1 MGIQLSDVEGDQGTD
16 VCLINLDS
24 KDQPLI
30 EDIRLLGRILGDTIR
45 LQEGRDSFERVEFIR
60 RLSVA
65 YRRDA
70 NELAG
75 KKLEKYLKKLKSDDA
90 VSVIRAFSYFSHLA
104 NIAEDL
110 HRMRR
115 RKAREQDGYIGLK
128 GQDGSLE
135 KSFALLK
142 KQGLPIKDIHSAVQ
156 EFHIS
161 PVLTAHPTEVQR
173 ASLLDAER
181 DILDLLSH
189 REALSNPRDLAANEK
204 LLRAKVSQLWQT
216 RLLRF
221 STLTVQN
228 EIDNVL
234 SYYPRTLLAAV
245 PRLYEDIED
254 LLKTDQ
260 IAPMLQMGHWI
271 GGDRD
276 GNPFVTD
283 KTMTYALKRQ
293 SHVIFKYY
301 LNELELLGKELSMST
316 RLVSVSKE
324 LMQLADES
332 GDQQEH
338 RQDEPYRRALIGV
351 YRRIMASMFRLSSK
365 ANVEFTSAA
374 RLGEGKPYADAQE
387 FIRDLLVIKQSL
399 LKHHGDLIVQLRL
412 KTLMRVATVFG
423 FHLATLDLRQSS
435 DKHEGA
441 VAELLE
447 KSGVETSYKEL
458 SESDKRACL
467 LKVLSDPRP
476 LKVPNIQ
483 YSSQTQSELDVFD
496 AAKTIIE
503 SYGRDAIRQHII
515 SHAESVSDLL
525 ELLVLQKEASLLQ
538 GSLAKGHLA
547 LIPVP
552 LFETIHDLE
561 QAAQIMKEFYALPHI
576 ADLIARSGNTQEIML
591 GYSDSNK
598 DGGYLTSN
606 WSLYQATEELV
617 QLFKQYQ
624 GIKLRL
630 FHGRG
635 GTVGRGGGP
644 SYEAVLSQAPGSVAG
659 QIRLTEQGEVIASK
673 YSHQDMARRNLEA
686 LFSATL
692 EATLI
697 KNKQKIP
704 EEFKK
709 IAQVLSSSSNKA
721 YKKLVY
727 ENDSFADNFFA
738 ITPISEIAHLNLGSR
753 PASRTGS
760 KRIEDLRA
768 IPWSFSWGQSRIM
781 LPAWYGFGSA
791 IEEFLSSNKVKNR
804 QLLRKMY
811 AEWPFFKSLLS
822 NMDMVMAKADMGI
835 AKRYMTLNPDWR
847 SGKKISQAIEEEWNR
862 TVAALEAIT
871 QEKNRL
877 SQNPSLA
884 RSIKHRFPYIDPLNH
899 LQIEL
904 IRRWRNGQ
912 QDDRTRL
919 GIHLSINGISA
930 GLRNTG

>member
-1 MGIQLSDVEGDQGTD
+1 MFKRYFSCNNAPV
-16 VCLINLDS
+16 INLDN

-30 EDIRLLGRILGDTIR
+30 DDIRLLGRILGDTIR
-45 LQEGRDSFERVEFIR
+45 AQEGRESYERVEFVR

-70 NELAG
+70 NEAAG

-90 VSVIRAFSYFSHLA
+90 VSVIRAFSYFSHLS

-115 RKAREQDGYIGLK
+115 RKVREQEGYIGLK
-128 GQDGSLE
+128 GQDGSLD

-142 KQGLPIKDIHSAVQ
+142 KQGLSLREITSAIQ

-181 DILDLLSH
+181 DILDLLAH
-189 REALSNPRDLAANEK
+189 REALSNLRELAKNEK

-234 SYYPRTLLAAV
+234 SYYPRTLLSAV
-245 PRLYEDIED
+245 PHLYEDIED

-260 IAPMLQMGHWI
+260 IAPVLQMGHWI

-283 KTMTYALKRQ
+283 QTMTYALKRQ
-293 SHVIFKYY
+293 SQVIFKYY
-301 LNELELLGKELSMST
+301 LSELELLGKELSMST
-316 RLVSVSKE
+316 RLVVVSSALNK
-324 LMQLADES
+324 LAEES
-332 GDQQEH
+332 GDTQAH
-338 RQDEPYRRALIGV
+338 RQDEPYRRALIGI
-351 YRRIMASMFRLSSK
+351 YRRLMASMSSLSDQTNAEFRSAIKLGK
-365 ANVEFTSAA
+365 GEPYKNV
-374 RLGEGKPYADAQE
+374 KM
-387 FIRDLLVIKQSL
+387 FIDDLLTIKQSL
-399 LKHHGDLIVQLRL
+399 LENHGDLIVHLRL
-412 KTLMRVATVFG
+412 KSLIRVATVFG

-435 DKHEGA
+435 DKHEAA
-441 VAELLE
+441 VAELLDQAGIE
-447 KSGVETSYKEL
+447 KSYKDL
-458 SESDKRACL
+458 NESQKRQCL
-467 LKVLSDPRP
+467 LKVLADPRP
-476 LKVPNIQ
+476 LRIPTFA
-483 YSSQTQSELDVFD
+483 YSSQTQTELDVFS
-496 AAKTIIE
+496 AAKKIIE
-503 SYGRDAIRQHII
+503 SYGPDAIRQHII
-515 SHAESVSDLL
+515 SHTESVSDLL
-525 ELLVLQKEASLLQ
+525 ELLVLQKEASLFE
-538 GSLAKGHLA
+538 GSLEKGRLA

-552 LFETIHDLE
+552 LFETIHDLQ

-576 ADLIARSGNTQEIML
+576 ANLIIRSGSTQEIML

-606 WSLYQATEELV
+606 WSLYEATEELV
-617 QLFKQYQ
+617 QLFKQYR

-697 KNKQKIP
+697 KSKHRIP
-704 EEFKK
+704 EEFKA
-709 IAQVLSSSSNKA
+709 IAQKLSSSSNQA

-727 ENDSFADNFFA
+727 EDSSFADNFFA

-760 KRIEDLRA
+760 RRIQDLRA

-791 IEEFLSSNKVKNR
+791 IEDFLSSNKTKNR

-811 AEWPFFKSLLS
+811 AEWPFFKALLS
-822 NMDMVMAKADMGI
+822 NMDMVMAKADMSI

-847 SGKKISQAIEEEWNR
+847 SGKKISEAIEQEWDR
-862 TVAALEAIT
+862 TTQALEIIT
-871 QEKNRL
+871 QEKHRL

-904 IRRWRNGQ
+904 IRRWRSGQ

>member
-1 MGIQLSDVEGDQGTD
+1 
-16 VCLINLDS
+16 LDS

-45 LQEGRDSFERVEFIR
+45 AQEGKETFEKVEYIR

-75 KKLEKYLKKLKSDDA
+75 KKLEKFLKKLKSDDA

-110 HRMRR
+110 HRIRR
-115 RKAREQDGYIGLK
+115 RKVREQEGWIGLK

-135 KSFALLK
+135 KSFYLLK
-142 KQGLPIKDIHSAVQ
+142 KQGLKTKEIKEAVDG
-156 EFHIS
+156 FHIS

-189 REALSNPRDLAANEK
+189 RESLSHPRDLANNEK
-204 LLRAKVSQLWQT
+204 FLRAKVAQLWQT

-234 SYYPRTLLAAV
+234 SYYPRTLLSAV

-254 LLKTDQ
+254 LLNADQ
-260 IAPMLQMGHWI
+260 IAPILRMGHWI

-276 GNPFVTD
+276 GNPFVTKD
-283 KTMTYALKRQ
+283 TMTYALKRQ
-293 SHVIFKYY
+293 SQVIFKYY
-301 LNELELLGKELSMST
+301 FQELELLGKELSMST
-316 RLVSVSKE
+316 RLVAVSPE
-324 LMQLADES
+324 LMKLANQS
-332 GDQQEH
+332 GDEQEH
-338 RQDEPYRRALIGV
+338 RMDEPYRRALIGI
-351 YRRIMASMFRLSSK
+351 YRRLMASTSNLSQQTIAEYS
-365 ANVEFTSAA
+365 SAT
-374 RLGEGKPYADAQE
+374 RLGEGQPYQQVEE
-387 FIRDLLVIKQSL
+387 FIRDLMIIKNSL
-399 LKHHGDLIVQLRL
+399 LDHHGDLIVHLRL
-412 KTLMRVATVFG
+412 KQLIRVATVFG

-435 DKHEGA
+435 DKHEIA
-441 VAELLE
+441 VAELLAKAKIE
-447 KSGVETSYKEL
+447 KNYSNL
-458 SESDKRACL
+458 SEENKRACL
-467 LKVLSDPRP
+467 IKVLSDPRP
-476 LKVPNIQ
+476 LKLPNTE
-483 YSSQTQSELDVFD
+483 YSNQTQTELDVF
-496 AAKTIIE
+496 AVAKTIIQA
-503 SYGRDAIRQHII
+503 YGRDAIKQHII
-515 SHAESVSDLL
+515 SHTESVSDLL
-525 ELLVLQKEASLLQ
+525 ELLVLQKEASLLE
-538 GSLAKGHLA
+538 GSLEKGRLA

-552 LFETIHDLE
+552 LFETIHDLQ
-561 QAAQIMKEFYALPHI
+561 QAALIMKEFYELPHI
-576 ADLIARSGNTQEIML
+576 AALIERSGQVQEIML

-606 WSLYQATEELV
+606 WSLYQATEELIH
-617 QLFKQYQ
+617 LFKQYR

-673 YSHQDMARRNLEA
+673 YSHQDMAIRNLEA

-697 KNKQKIP
+697 KSKHQVP
-704 EEFKK
+704 ESFKV
-709 IAQVLSSSSNKA
+709 IAQQLSASSNRA

-727 ENDSFADNFFA
+727 ENKAFADNFFA

-760 KRIEDLRA
+760 RRIEDLRA

-791 IEEFLSSNKVKNR
+791 IAEFLSSNKVKNR
-804 QLLRKMY
+804 QQLRKMY
-811 AEWPFFKSLLS
+811 ADWPFFKSLLS
-822 NMDMVMAKADMGI
+822 NMDMVMAKADMSI

-847 SGKKISQAIEEEWNR
+847 VGKKIAEEIEREWYL
-862 TVAALEAIT
+862 TVQALEIIT
-871 QEKNRL
+871 QEKQRL
-877 SQNPSLA
+877 SNNPSLA

-899 LQIEL
+899 LQVEL
-904 IRRWRNGQ
+904 IRRWRSGQ

>member
-1 MGIQLSDVEGDQGTD
+1 VFKRYFSCNNAPV
-16 VCLINLDS
+16 INLDN

-30 EDIRLLGRILGDTIR
+30 DDIRLLGRILGDTIR
-45 LQEGRDSFERVEFIR
+45 AQEGLESYERVEFVR

-70 NELAG
+70 NEAAG

-90 VSVIRAFSYFSHLA
+90 VSVIRAFSYFSHLS

-115 RKAREQDGYIGLK
+115 RKVREQEGYIGLK
-128 GQDGSLE
+128 GQDGSLD

-142 KQGLPIKDIHSAVQ
+142 KQGLSLREITSAIQ

-181 DILDLLSH
+181 DILDLLAH
-189 REALSNPRDLAANEK
+189 REVLSNLRELAKNEK

-234 SYYPRTLLAAV
+234 SYYPRTLLSAV
-245 PRLYEDIED
+245 PHLYEDIED

-260 IAPMLQMGHWI
+260 IAPVLQMGHWI

-283 KTMTYALKRQ
+283 QTMTYALKRQ
-293 SHVIFKYY
+293 SQVIFKYY
-301 LNELELLGKELSMST
+301 LSELELLGKELSMST
-316 RLVSVSKE
+316 RLVVVSSALNK
-324 LMQLADES
+324 LAEES
-332 GDQQEH
+332 GDTQAH
-338 RQDEPYRRALIGV
+338 RQDEPYRRALIGI
-351 YRRIMASMFRLSSK
+351 YRRLMASMSSLSDQTNAEFRSAIKLGQGEPYK
-365 ANVEFTSAA
+365 NV
-374 RLGEGKPYADAQE
+374 KM
-387 FIRDLLVIKQSL
+387 FIDDLLTIKQSL
-399 LKHHGDLIVQLRL
+399 LENHGDLIVHLRL
-412 KTLMRVATVFG
+412 KSLIRVATVFG

-435 DKHEGA
+435 DKHEAA
-441 VAELLE
+441 VAELLDQA
-447 KSGVETSYKEL
+447 GVETSYKDL
-458 SESDKRACL
+458 NESQKRQCL
-467 LKVLSDPRP
+467 LKVLADPRP
-476 LKVPNIQ
+476 LRIPTFA
-483 YSSQTQSELDVFD
+483 YSSQTQTELDVFS
-496 AAKTIIE
+496 AAKKIIE
-503 SYGRDAIRQHII
+503 SYGPDAIRQHII
-515 SHAESVSDLL
+515 SHTESVSDLL
-525 ELLVLQKEASLLQ
+525 ELLVLQKEASLFE
-538 GSLAKGHLA
+538 GSLEKGRLA

-552 LFETIHDLE
+552 LFETIHDLQ

-576 ADLIARSGNTQEIML
+576 ANLIIRSGSTQEIML

-606 WSLYQATEELV
+606 WSLYEATEELV
-617 QLFKQYQ
+617 QLFKQYR

-697 KNKQKIP
+697 KSKHKIP
-704 EEFKK
+704 EEFKA
-709 IAQVLSSSSNKA
+709 IAQKLSSSSNQA

-727 ENDSFADNFFA
+727 EDSSFADNFFA

-760 KRIEDLRA
+760 RRIQDLRA

-791 IEEFLSSNKVKNR
+791 IEDFLSSNKTKNR

-811 AEWPFFKSLLS
+811 AEWPFFKALLS
-822 NMDMVMAKADMGI
+822 NMDMVMAKADMSI

-847 SGKKISQAIEEEWNR
+847 SGKKISEAIEQEWER
-862 TVAALEAIT
+862 TTQALEIIT
-871 QEKNRL
+871 QEKHRL

-904 IRRWRNGQ
+904 IRRWRGGQ

>member
-1 MGIQLSDVEGDQGTD
+1 MFKRGFSCDNAPA
-16 VCLINLDS
+16 INLDN

-30 EDIRLLGRILGDTIR
+30 DDIRLLGRILGDTIR
-45 LQEGRDSFERVEFIR
+45 AQEGRESYERVEFVR

-70 NELAG
+70 NEAAG

-90 VSVIRAFSYFSHLA
+90 VSVIRAFSYFSHLS

-115 RKAREQDGYIGLK
+115 RKVREQEGYIGLK
-128 GQDGSLE
+128 GQDGSLD

-142 KQGLPIKDIHSAVQ
+142 KQGFSLKEITSAIQ

-181 DILDLLSH
+181 DILDLLAH
-189 REALSNPRDLAANEK
+189 REALSNPRELAKNEK

-234 SYYPRTLLAAV
+234 SYYPRTLLSAV
-245 PRLYEDIED
+245 PHLYEDIED

-260 IAPMLQMGHWI
+260 IAPVLQMGHWI

-283 KTMTYALKRQ
+283 QTMTYALKRQ
-293 SHVIFKYY
+293 SQVIFKYY
-301 LNELELLGKELSMST
+301 LSELELLGKELSMST
-316 RLVSVSKE
+316 RLVVVSPA
-324 LMQLADES
+324 LNQLAEES
-332 GDQQEH
+332 GDTQAH
-338 RQDEPYRRALIGV
+338 RQDEPYRRALIGI
-351 YRRIMASMFRLSSK
+351 YRRLMASMSSLSDQTNAEFRSAIKLGK
-365 ANVEFTSAA
+365 GEPYKNV
-374 RLGEGKPYADAQE
+374 KM
-387 FIRDLLVIKQSL
+387 FIDDLLTIKQSL
-399 LKHHGDLIVQLRL
+399 LENHGDLIVHLRL
-412 KTLMRVATVFG
+412 KSLIRVATVFG

-435 DKHEGA
+435 DKHEAA
-441 VAELLE
+441 VAELLDQA
-447 KSGVETSYKEL
+447 GVEKAYKDL
-458 SESDKRACL
+458 NESQKRQCL
-467 LKVLSDPRP
+467 LKVLEDPRP
-476 LKVPNIQ
+476 LRIPTFA
-483 YSSQTQSELDVFD
+483 YSSQTQTELDIFS
-496 AAKTIIE
+496 AAKKIIE
-503 SYGRDAIRQHII
+503 SYGPDAIRQHII
-515 SHAESVSDLL
+515 SHTESVSDLL
-525 ELLVLQKEASLLQ
+525 ELLVLQKEASLFE
-538 GSLAKGHLA
+538 GSLENGRLD

-552 LFETIHDLE
+552 LFETIHDLQ

-576 ADLIARSGNTQEIML
+576 ANLIIRSGSTQEIML

-606 WSLYQATEELV
+606 WSLYEATEELV
-617 QLFKQYQ
+617 QLFKQYR

-697 KNKQKIP
+697 KSKHKIP
-704 EEFKK
+704 EEFKA
-709 IAQVLSSSSNKA
+709 IAQKLSSSSNQA

-727 ENDSFADNFFA
+727 EDSSFADNFFA

-760 KRIEDLRA
+760 RRIQDLRA

-791 IEEFLSSNKVKNR
+791 IEEFLSSNKNKNR

-811 AEWPFFKSLLS
+811 IEWPFFKSLLS
-822 NMDMVMAKADMGI
+822 NMDMVMAKADMSI

-847 SGKKISQAIEEEWNR
+847 SGKKISEAIEHEWER
-862 TVAALEAIT
+862 TTQALEIIT
-871 QEKNRL
+871 QDKHRL

>member
-1 MGIQLSDVEGDQGTD
+1 MFKRGFSCDNAPA
-16 VCLINLDS
+16 INLDN

-30 EDIRLLGRILGDTIR
+30 DDIRLLGRILGDTIR
-45 LQEGRDSFERVEFIR
+45 AQEGRESYERVEFVR

-70 NELAG
+70 NEAAG

-90 VSVIRAFSYFSHLA
+90 VSVIRAFSYFSHLS

-115 RKAREQDGYIGLK
+115 RKVREQEGYIGLK
-128 GQDGSLE
+128 GQDGSLD

-142 KQGLPIKDIHSAVQ
+142 KQGLSLKEITSAIQ

-181 DILDLLSH
+181 DILDLLAH
-189 REALSNPRDLAANEK
+189 REALSNPRELAKNEK

-234 SYYPRTLLAAV
+234 SYYPRTLLSAV
-245 PRLYEDIED
+245 PHLYEDIED

-260 IAPMLQMGHWI
+260 IAPVLQMGHWI

-283 KTMTYALKRQ
+283 QTMTYALKRQ
-293 SHVIFKYY
+293 SQVIFKYY
-301 LNELELLGKELSMST
+301 LSELELLGKELSMST
-316 RLVSVSKE
+316 RLVVVSPA
-324 LMQLADES
+324 LNQLAEES
-332 GDQQEH
+332 GDTQAH
-338 RQDEPYRRALIGV
+338 RQDEPYRRALIGI
-351 YRRIMASMFRLSSK
+351 YRRLMASMSSLSDQTNAEFRSAIKLGK
-365 ANVEFTSAA
+365 GEPYKNV
-374 RLGEGKPYADAQE
+374 KM
-387 FIRDLLVIKQSL
+387 FIDDLLTIKQSL
-399 LKHHGDLIVQLRL
+399 LENHGDLIVHLRL
-412 KTLMRVATVFG
+412 KSLIRVATVFG

-435 DKHEGA
+435 DKHEAA
-441 VAELLE
+441 VAELLDQA
-447 KSGVETSYKEL
+447 GVEKAYKDL
-458 SESDKRACL
+458 NESQKRQCL
-467 LKVLSDPRP
+467 LKVLEDPRP
-476 LKVPNIQ
+476 LRIPTFA
-483 YSSQTQSELDVFD
+483 YSSQTQTELDIFS
-496 AAKTIIE
+496 AAKKIIE
-503 SYGRDAIRQHII
+503 SYGPDAIRQHII
-515 SHAESVSDLL
+515 SHTESVSDLL
-525 ELLVLQKEASLLQ
+525 ELLVLQKEASLFE
-538 GSLAKGHLA
+538 GSLENGRLD

-552 LFETIHDLE
+552 LFETIHDLQ

-576 ADLIARSGNTQEIML
+576 ANLIIRSGSTQEIML

-606 WSLYQATEELV
+606 WSLYEATEELV
-617 QLFKQYQ
+617 QLFKQYR

-697 KNKQKIP
+697 KSKHKIP
-704 EEFKK
+704 EEFKA
-709 IAQVLSSSSNKA
+709 IAQKLSSSSNQA

-727 ENDSFADNFFA
+727 EDSSFADNFFA

-760 KRIEDLRA
+760 RRIQDLRA

-791 IEEFLSSNKVKNR
+791 IEEFLSSNKNKNR

-811 AEWPFFKSLLS
+811 IEWPFFKSLLS
-822 NMDMVMAKADMGI
+822 NMDMVMAKADMSI

-847 SGKKISQAIEEEWNR
+847 SGKKISEAIEHEWER
-862 TVAALEAIT
+862 TTQALEIIT
-871 QEKNRL
+871 QDKHRL

>member
-1 MGIQLSDVEGDQGTD
+1 MGIQLSDVEGNQSID
-16 VCLINLDS
+16 VCLIDLDS

-45 LQEGRDSFERVEFIR
+45 TQEGKDAFEKVEYIR

-110 HRMRR
+110 HRIRR
-115 RKAREQDGYIGLK
+115 RKAREQEGWIGLK

-135 KSFALLK
+135 KSLFLLK
-142 KQGLPIKDIHSAVQ
+142 KQGLKAKEIKEAIDG
-156 EFHIS
+156 FHIS

-181 DILDLLSH
+181 DILDLLAH
-189 REALSNPRDLAANEK
+189 REFLTHPRDLLSNEK

-234 SYYPRTLLAAV
+234 SYYPRTLLTAV

-254 LLKTDQ
+254 LLNTDQ
-260 IAPMLQMGHWI
+260 IAPVLKMGHWI

-276 GNPFVTD
+276 GNPYVTKD
-283 KTMTYALKRQ
+283 TMTYALKRQ
-293 SHVIFKYY
+293 SQVIFKYY

-316 RLVSVSKE
+316 RLVHVSPE
-324 LMQLADES
+324 LQQLADLS
-332 GDQQEH
+332 GDTQEH
-338 RQDEPYRRALIGV
+338 RMDEPYRRALIGI
-351 YRRIMASMFRLSSK
+351 YRRLMASTSRLSQQTI
-365 ANVEFTSAA
+365 AEFSSAA
-374 RLGEGKPYADAQE
+374 RLGEGQPYNTVDE
-387 FIRDLLVIKQSL
+387 FIHDLVTIKNSL
-399 LKHHGDLIVQLRL
+399 LNHHGDLIVHLRL
-412 KTLMRVATVFG
+412 KQLIRVATVFG

-435 DKHEGA
+435 DKHEIA
-441 VAELLE
+441 VAELLAKSKIE
-447 KSGVETSYKEL
+447 KDYSSL
-458 SESDKRACL
+458 SEEDKRACL
-467 LKVLSDPRP
+467 IKVLSDPRP
-476 LKVPNIQ
+476 LKLPNTE
-483 YSSQTQSELDVFD
+483 YSNQTQTELDVFA
-496 AAKTIIE
+496 AAKTIIQA
-503 SYGRDAIRQHII
+503 YGRDAIKQHII
-515 SHAESVSDLL
+515 SHTESVSDLL
-525 ELLVLQKEASLLQ
+525 ELLVLQKEASLLE
-538 GSLAKGHLA
+538 GSLSKGRLA

-552 LFETIHDLE
+552 LFETIHDLQ
-561 QAAQIMKEFYALPHI
+561 QAALIMKEFYELPHI
-576 ADLIARSGNTQEIML
+576 AALIERSGQVQEIML

-617 QLFKQYQ
+617 LLFKQYQ

-673 YSHQDMARRNLEA
+673 YSHQDMATRNLEA

-697 KNKQKIP
+697 KSKHRIP
-704 EEFKK
+704 ETFKS
-709 IAQVLSSSSNKA
+709 IAQQLSASSNRA
-721 YKKLVY
+721 YKQLVY
-727 ENDSFADNFFA
+727 ENKGFADNFFA

-760 KRIEDLRA
+760 RRIEDLRA

-791 IEEFLSSNKVKNR
+791 IAEFLSSNKVKNR
-804 QLLRKMY
+804 QQLRKMY

-847 SGKKISQAIEEEWNR
+847 VGKKIAEEIEQEWHL
-862 TVAALEAIT
+862 TVQALEIIT
-871 QEKNRL
+871 QEKQRL
-877 SQNPSLA
+877 SNNPSLA

-899 LQIEL
+899 LQVEL

>member
-1 MGIQLSDVEGDQGTD
+1 MFKRAFSCNNAPV
-16 VCLINLDS
+16 INLDN

-30 EDIRLLGRILGDTIR
+30 DDIRLLGRILGDTIR
-45 LQEGRDSFERVEFIR
+45 AQEGRESYERVEFVR

-70 NELAG
+70 NEAAG

-90 VSVIRAFSYFSHLA
+90 VSVIRAFSYFSHLS

-115 RKAREQDGYIGLK
+115 RKVREQEGYIGLK
-128 GQDGSLE
+128 GQDGSLD

-142 KQGLPIKDIHSAVQ
+142 KQGLSLKEITSAIQ

-181 DILDLLSH
+181 DILDLLAH
-189 REALSNPRDLAANEK
+189 REALSNPRELAKNEK

-234 SYYPRTLLAAV
+234 SYYPRTLLSAV
-245 PRLYEDIED
+245 PHLYEAIED

-260 IAPMLQMGHWI
+260 IAPVLQMGHWI

-283 KTMTYALKRQ
+283 QTMTYALKRQ
-293 SHVIFKYY
+293 SQVIFKYY
-301 LNELELLGKELSMST
+301 LSELELLGKELSMST
-316 RLVSVSKE
+316 RLVVVSPA
-324 LMQLADES
+324 LNQLAEES
-332 GDQQEH
+332 GDTQAH
-338 RQDEPYRRALIGV
+338 RQDEPYRRALIGI
-351 YRRIMASMFRLSSK
+351 YRRLMASMSSLSDQTNAEFRSAIKLGK
-365 ANVEFTSAA
+365 GEPYKNV
-374 RLGEGKPYADAQE
+374 KM
-387 FIRDLLVIKQSL
+387 FIDDLLTIKQSL
-399 LKHHGDLIVQLRL
+399 LENHGDLIVHLRL
-412 KTLMRVATVFG
+412 KSLIRVATVFG

-435 DKHEGA
+435 DKHEAA
-441 VAELLE
+441 VAELLDQA
-447 KSGVETSYKEL
+447 GVEKAYKDL
-458 SESDKRACL
+458 NESQKRQCL
-467 LKVLSDPRP
+467 LKVLADPRP
-476 LKVPNIQ
+476 LRIPTFS
-483 YSSQTQSELDVFD
+483 YSSQTQTELDIFS
-496 AAKTIIE
+496 AAKKIIE
-503 SYGRDAIRQHII
+503 SYGPDAIRQHII
-515 SHAESVSDLL
+515 SHTESVSDLL
-525 ELLVLQKEASLLQ
+525 ELLVLQKEASLFE
-538 GSLAKGHLA
+538 GSLEKGHLA

-552 LFETIHDLE
+552 LFETIHDLQ

-576 ADLIARSGNTQEIML
+576 ANLIIRSGSTQEIML

-606 WSLYQATEELV
+606 WSLYEATEELV
-617 QLFKQYQ
+617 QLFKQYR

-697 KNKQKIP
+697 KSKHKIP
-704 EEFKK
+704 EEFKA
-709 IAQVLSSSSNKA
+709 IAQKLSSSSNQA

-727 ENDSFADNFFA
+727 EDSSFADNFFA

-760 KRIEDLRA
+760 RRIQDLRA

-791 IEEFLSSNKVKNR
+791 IEEFLSSNKNKNR

-811 AEWPFFKSLLS
+811 IEWPFFKSLLS
-822 NMDMVMAKADMGI
+822 NMDMVMAKADMSI

-847 SGKKISQAIEEEWNR
+847 SGKKISEAIEKEWER
-862 TVAALEAIT
+862 TTQALEIIT
-871 QEKNRL
+871 QDKHRL

>member
-1 MGIQLSDVEGDQGTD
+1 VFKRGFSCDNAPA
-16 VCLINLDS
+16 INLDN

-30 EDIRLLGRILGDTIR
+30 DDIRLLGRILGDTIR
-45 LQEGRDSFERVEFIR
+45 AQEGRESYERVEFVR

-70 NELAG
+70 NEAAG

-90 VSVIRAFSYFSHLA
+90 VSVIRAFSYFSHLS

-115 RKAREQDGYIGLK
+115 RRVREQEGYIGLK
-128 GQDGSLE
+128 GQDGSLD

-142 KQGLPIKDIHSAVQ
+142 KQGLSLKEITSAIQ

-181 DILDLLSH
+181 DILDLLAH
-189 REALSNPRDLAANEK
+189 REALSNPRELAKNEK

-234 SYYPRTLLAAV
+234 SYYPRTLLSAV
-245 PRLYEDIED
+245 PHLYEDIED

-260 IAPMLQMGHWI
+260 IAPVLQMGHWI

-283 KTMTYALKRQ
+283 QTMTYALKRQ
-293 SHVIFKYY
+293 SQVIFKYY
-301 LNELELLGKELSMST
+301 LSELELLGKELSMST
-316 RLVSVSKE
+316 RLVVVSPA
-324 LMQLADES
+324 LNQLAEES
-332 GDQQEH
+332 GDTQAH
-338 RQDEPYRRALIGV
+338 RQDEPYRRALIGI
-351 YRRIMASMFRLSSK
+351 YRRLMASMSSLSDQTNAEFRSAIKLGK
-365 ANVEFTSAA
+365 GEPYKNV
-374 RLGEGKPYADAQE
+374 KM
-387 FIRDLLVIKQSL
+387 FIDDLLTIKQSL
-399 LKHHGDLIVQLRL
+399 LENHGDLIVHLRL
-412 KTLMRVATVFG
+412 KSLIRVATVFG

-435 DKHEGA
+435 DKHEAA
-441 VAELLE
+441 VAELLDQA
-447 KSGVETSYKEL
+447 GVEKAYKDL
-458 SESDKRACL
+458 NESQKRQCL
-467 LKVLSDPRP
+467 LKVLEDPRP
-476 LKVPNIQ
+476 LRIPTFA
-483 YSSQTQSELDVFD
+483 YSSQTQTELDIFS
-496 AAKTIIE
+496 AAKKIIE
-503 SYGRDAIRQHII
+503 SYGPDAIRQHII
-515 SHAESVSDLL
+515 SHTESVSDLL
-525 ELLVLQKEASLLQ
+525 ELLVLQKEASLFE
-538 GSLAKGHLA
+538 GSLEKGRLA

-552 LFETIHDLE
+552 LFETIHDLQ

-576 ADLIARSGNTQEIML
+576 ANLIIRSGSTQEIML

-606 WSLYQATEELV
+606 WSLYEATEELV
-617 QLFKQYQ
+617 QLFKQYR

-697 KNKQKIP
+697 KSKHKIP
-704 EEFKK
+704 EEFKA
-709 IAQVLSSSSNKA
+709 IAQKLSSSSNQA

-727 ENDSFADNFFA
+727 EDSSFADNFFA

-760 KRIEDLRA
+760 RRIQDLRA

-791 IEEFLSSNKVKNR
+791 IEEFLSSNKNKNR

-811 AEWPFFKSLLS
+811 IEWPFFKSLLS
-822 NMDMVMAKADMGI
+822 NMDMVMAKADMSI

-847 SGKKISQAIEEEWNR
+847 SGKKISEAIEHEWER
-862 TVAALEAIT
+862 TTQALEIIT
-871 QEKNRL
+871 QDKHRL